1 MKNEKIYNMPFGK
14 VYGLLINKALRKNR
28 TQKEVIELTSWLL
41 GYSEEEINNCLN
53 SEISYGDFFLKAPSL
68 NMSYLNI
75 RGSICDIKIEEIECV
90 RLFNAVH
97 SLCMVINKE
106 AKENI

>member
-41 GYSEEEINNCLN
+41 GYSEEEINNASSIVILTHENPDGDAIGSCLAMKVALKQLGKN
-53 SEISYGDFFLKAPSL
+53 ADVIIREIP
-68 NMSYLNI
+68 
-75 RGSICDIKIEEIECV
+75 KIYFVYIS
-90 RLFNAVH
+90 F
-97 SLCMVINKE
+97 
-106 AKENI
+106 